1 VTITGTEAYET
12 IRTHHQ
18 MLSEQLSAHVAAVSE
33 AVTAGRP
40 HEAAA
45 ARLVAYLA
53 GEILPHAAAEEE
65 TIYPAAAARPDLAGT
80 VSEMTAEHKT
90 LSAAAGR
97 LAGLPD
103 GVAAAGQARQIAEL
117 FAEHAAR
124 ENDILLPALL
134 ADHDV
139 DLAALLAE
147 MHRRTGEA
155 GKAAHDG
162 DAPAGDSQAAVLLLL
177 LQAATAL
184 ARAGQ
189 ANRACRLAAS
199 AWAALRE
206 PRPDLAVRVTAALHG
221 LTRGLDGEPA
231 QAGAPGGDPEPGA
244 GFGSRPGDP
253 DLDVRDLPPAQRHE
267 SIFAAYQALR
277 PGAAFV
283 LVNDHDPKPLQYQ
296 FEAEHAGQ
304 FTWESLEAGP
314 EAWRVRIGRPT
325 AAAQAKSSE
334 AAPDSEEE
342 PDLDVRSLAHWQLV
356 RTPPGGPTRTG
367 RIPAIVATRRVMSWM
382 LSVNG

>member
-18 MLSEQLSAHVAAVSE
+18 MLSAHVAAVSE

-40 HEAAA
+40 HETAG

-80 VSEMTAEHKT
+80 VSAMTAEHKT

-97 LAGLPD
+97 LAGLPG
-103 GVAAAGQARQIAEL
+103 GVAAAGQARQIAEP

-189 ANRACRLAAS
+189 ANRACRLASS

-221 LTRGLDGEPA
+221 LTRGLTRGPDGEPA

-267 SIFAAYQALR
+267 SISRPTRRSGRARPSCWSMTMTQSRCGTSSRPSTPGSSSGSPWRPDRR
-277 PGAAFV
+277 PGGCASAA
-283 LVNDHDPKPLQYQ
+283 LPR
-296 FEAEHAGQ
+296 ESMSSAGRHAGSGARR
-304 FTWESLEAGP
+304 WPAG
-314 EAWRVRIGRPT
+314 
-325 AAAQAKSSE
+325 
-334 AAPDSEEE
+334 
-342 PDLDVRSLAHWQLV
+342 
-356 RTPPGGPTRTG
+356 GGGGLHAR
-367 RIPAIVATRRVMSWM
+367 
-382 LSVNG
+382 